1 VRTCDCEWI
10 NPHFSF
16 HPHIFHIK
24 LGPRAEGDGWV
35 IYEEAAVV
43 KSSGQAPESAG

>member
-1 VRTCDCEWI
+1 
-10 NPHFSF
+10 
-16 HPHIFHIK
+16 
-24 LGPRAEGDGWV
+24 LGLAQPAAVVGLRPEGGGWV